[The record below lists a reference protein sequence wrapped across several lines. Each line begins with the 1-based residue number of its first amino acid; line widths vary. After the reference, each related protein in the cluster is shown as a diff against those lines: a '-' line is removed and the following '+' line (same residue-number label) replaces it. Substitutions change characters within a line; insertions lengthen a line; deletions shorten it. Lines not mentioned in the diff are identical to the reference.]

1 MEVARI
7 MSRGRVTIPKSIRE
21 TASLCEGDAIAFEI
35 EGDRLVLHKVV
46 PEQREYLL
54 GVGQAMGEWLS
65 PEDEEAWQDL

>member
-35 EGDRLVLHKVV
+35 EGDRLVLRKAVPVRDQYLHGLNVV
-46 PEQREYLL
+46 
-54 GVGQAMGEWLS
+54 MGEWLS
-65 PEDEEAWQDL
+65 SEDEEAWRDL